1 MPNMGYRKTLTVT
14 NMQVIITKIGSR
26 IDQSCKIRSNVLVRT
41 SIQEPT
47 TYRNRANN
55 KMNRR
60 LVAAASKLSTLGG
73 GVAEGEAELTLDGL
87 LKRPVRRPLPKTNR
101 PSGLLPVTL
110 FQFCKG
116 RRMNTMKIRP
126 VLVVISTVVGA
137 PVAT

>member
-1 MPNMGYRKTLTVT
+1 MPNMGYMKTLIVT
-14 NMQVIITKIGSR
+14 NIQVIITKIGSR
-26 IDQSCKIRSNVLVRT
+26 IDQSCKIKSNVLVRT

-47 TYRNRANN
+47 TYRNGANN

-60 LVAAASKLSTLGG
+60 LVAAASKLSTLEG
-73 GVAEGEAELTLDGL
+73 GVAEGEAELTFDGL

-126 VLVVISTVVGA
+126 VLDVISTAVGA
-137 PVAT
+137 PVAA